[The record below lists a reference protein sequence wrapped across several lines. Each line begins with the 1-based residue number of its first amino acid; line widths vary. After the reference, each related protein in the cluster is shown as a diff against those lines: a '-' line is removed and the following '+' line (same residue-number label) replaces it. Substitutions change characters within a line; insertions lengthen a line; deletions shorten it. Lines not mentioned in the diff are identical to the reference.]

1 MLHVLLLILKI
12 TGIVIA
18 CILGLVILIVA
29 AVLFVPVRYRADAD
43 YHGKFKAHVKVSWLG
58 ILRVLAS
65 YDEELELKAKAL
77 FFTIYSNDEK
87 TEKASK
93 HKKAEKKKSEQQ
105 EEKNIFSVSD
115 EEAKKLTEKEEKP
128 QIKMAEAV
136 SDTKEDVQAVKNNV
150 KDIEESVKDIKGAA
164 ESLEE
169 TVSEHESGN
178 LQNKSFFDKVK
189 DKCFVI
195 YTKIKDIIKLITD
208 TVKKVSGAADRLKE
222 KVVKAKEFVTD
233 EDNKELFHFLV
244 EQLKALIKIIRP
256 KKYRINARVGFED
269 PATMGKVLAY
279 VSILY
284 GISGVDLS
292 LEPVFGEDVKEGSIF
307 LKGSIQVF
315 PVLVIA
321 LRVYRNE
328 QFKKFISR

>member
-18 CILGLVILIVA
+18 CILGLVILVVA

-43 YHGKFKAHVKVSWLG
+43 YHGKFKAHAKMSWLG
-58 ILRVLAS
+58 ILRAFVS
-65 YDEELELKAKAL
+65 YDEELAIKAKAL
-77 FFTIYSNDEK
+77 FITIYSNEQKKEK
-87 TEKASK
+87 ISK
-93 HKKAEKKKSEQQ
+93 HRTSKKKKTKHSE
-105 EEKNIFSVSD
+105 ENIFSVND
-115 EEAKKLTEKEEKP
+115 DEAKKLTENEEKP

-136 SDTKEDVQAVKNNV
+136 SDTKEDTQAVKNNV
-150 KDIEESVKDIKGAA
+150 EDIKESA
-164 ESLEE
+164 ESLKEA
-169 TVSEHESGN
+169 VSKDESKMT
-178 LQNKSFFDKVK
+178 QNKSFFDKVK
-189 DKCFVI
+189 DKCFAI
-195 YTKIKDIIKLITD
+195 YTKIKEIIKLIKD

-222 KVVKAKEFVTD
+222 KVSKAKGFVTD
-233 EDNKELFHFLV
+233 EDNKALFHFLV
-244 EQLKALIKIIRP
+244 EQLKALVKIIRP

>member
-18 CILGLVILIVA
+18 CILGLVIIVVA

-43 YHGKFKAHVKVSWLG
+43 YHGKFKAHAKMSWLG
-58 ILRVLAS
+58 ILRAFVS
-65 YDEELELKAKAL
+65 YDEELAIKAKAL
-77 FFTIYSNDEK
+77 FITIYSNEQKKEK
-87 TEKASK
+87 ISK
-93 HKKAEKKKSEQQ
+93 HRTSKKKKTKHSE
-105 EEKNIFSVSD
+105 ENIFSVND
-115 EEAKKLTEKEEKP
+115 DEAKKLTENEEKP

-136 SDTKEDVQAVKNNV
+136 SDTKEDTQAVKNNV
-150 KDIEESVKDIKGAA
+150 EDIKESA
-164 ESLEE
+164 ESLKEA
-169 TVSEHESGN
+169 VSKDESKMT
-178 LQNKSFFDKVK
+178 QNKSFFDKVK
-189 DKCFVI
+189 DKCFAI
-195 YTKIKDIIKLITD
+195 YTKIKEIIKLIKD

-222 KVVKAKEFVTD
+222 KVSKAKEFVTD
-233 EDNKELFHFLV
+233 EDNKALFHFLV
-244 EQLKALIKIIRP
+244 EHLKALVKIIRP

-279 VSILY
+279 VSIIY

>member
-18 CILGLVILIVA
+18 CILGLVILVVA
-29 AVLFVPVRYRADAD
+29 AVLFVPVRYKADTD
-43 YHGKFKAHVKVSWLG
+43 YHGKFKAHAKMSWLG
-58 ILRVLAS
+58 ILRAFVS
-65 YDEELELKAKAL
+65 YDEELAIKAKAL
-77 FFTIYSNDEK
+77 FITIYSNDQKKEK
-87 TEKASK
+87 ISK
-93 HKKAEKKKSEQQ
+93 HRTSKKKKTKHSE
-105 EEKNIFSVSD
+105 ENIFSVND
-115 EEAKKLTEKEEKP
+115 DEAKKLTENEEKP

-136 SDTKEDVQAVKNNV
+136 SDTKEDTQAVKNNV
-150 KDIEESVKDIKGAA
+150 EDIKESA
-164 ESLEE
+164 ESLKE
-169 TVSEHESGN
+169 TVSEDESKTT
-178 LQNKSFFDKVK
+178 QKKSFFDKVK
-189 DKCFVI
+189 DKCFAI
-195 YTKIKDIIKLITD
+195 YTKIKEIIKLIKD
-208 TVKKVSGAADRLKE
+208 TIKKVSGAADRLKE
-222 KVVKAKEFVTD
+222 KVKNAKKFVTD
-233 EDNKELFHFLV
+233 EDNKALFHFLV
-244 EQLKALIKIIRP
+244 EQLKALVKIIRP

>member
-18 CILGLVILIVA
+18 CILGLVILVVA

-43 YHGKFKAHVKVSWLG
+43 YHGKFKAHAKLSWLG
-58 ILRVLAS
+58 ILRVLVS
-65 YDEELELKAKAL
+65 YDEELAIKAKAL
-77 FFTIYSNDEK
+77 FITIYSNNDDKEK
-87 TEKASK
+87 SLKQ
-93 HKKAEKKKSEQQ
+93 KKTEKKKSEQQ

-136 SDTKEDVQAVKNNV
+136 SDTKEDAQVVKNNV
-150 KDIEESVKDIKGAA
+150 EDIKESA
-164 ESLEE
+164 ESLKEA
-169 TVSEHESGN
+169 VSEDESGN
-178 LQNKSFFDKVK
+178 SQNKSFFDKVK
-189 DKCFVI
+189 NKCFVI
-195 YTKIKDIIKLITD
+195 YTKIKEIIKLIKD

-222 KVVKAKEFVTD
+222 KVVRAKEFVTD
-233 EDNKELFHFLV
+233 EDNKALFHFLV

-292 LEPVFGEDVKEGSIF
+292 LEPVFGEDVKEGSVF

>member
-18 CILGLVILIVA
+18 CILGLVILVVA

-43 YHGKFKAHVKVSWLG
+43 YHGKFKAHAKVSWLG
-58 ILRVLAS
+58 ILRLLVS
-65 YDEELELKAKAL
+65 YDEELEVKAKA
-77 FFTIYSNDEK
+77 FFITIYNNDDNKEK
-87 TEKASK
+87 SSK
-93 HKKAEKKKSEQQ
+93 HKKAEKKKSEHP

-115 EEAKKLTEKEEKP
+115 EEVKKLTEKEEKP

-136 SDTKEDVQAVKNNV
+136 NDAKEDAQAVKNNA
-150 KDIEESVKDIKGAA
+150 EDIKESA
-164 ESLEE
+164 ESLKEA
-169 TVSEHESGN
+169 VSEDEPGN
-178 LQNKSFFDKVK
+178 SQNKSFFDKVK
-189 DKCFVI
+189 SKCFVI
-195 YTKIKDIIKLITD
+195 YTKIKEIIKLVKD

-222 KVVKAKEFVTD
+222 KVNKAKEFVTD
-233 EDNKELFHFLV
+233 EDNKALFHFLV
-244 EQLKALIKIIRP
+244 EQLKVLIKIIRP
-256 KKYRINARVGFED
+256 KKYRINARIGFED

-279 VSILY
+279 VSIFY
-284 GISGVDLS
+284 GMSEVDFS

-307 LKGSIQVF
+307 LKGNIRIFS
-315 PVLVIA
+315 VLVIV

>member
-18 CILGLVILIVA
+18 CILGLVIIVVA
-29 AVLFVPVRYRADAD
+29 AVLFVPVRYKADAD
-43 YHGKFKAHVKVSWLG
+43 YHGKFKVHAKLSWLG
-58 ILRVLAS
+58 ILRVIVS
-65 YDEELELKAKAL
+65 YDEELAIKAKAL
-77 FFTIYSNDEK
+77 FITIYSNNQKKEK
-87 TEKASK
+87 TSK
-93 HKKAEKKKSEQQ
+93 YRTSKKKKTKHSE
-105 EEKNIFSVSD
+105 ENIFSVND
-115 EEAKKLTEKEEKP
+115 DEAKKLTENEEKP

-136 SDTKEDVQAVKNNV
+136 SDTKEDTQAVKNNV
-150 KDIEESVKDIKGAA
+150 EDIKESA
-164 ESLEE
+164 ESLKEA
-169 TVSEHESGN
+169 VSKDESKMT
-178 LQNKSFFDKVK
+178 QNKSFFDKVK
-189 DKCFVI
+189 DKCFAI
-195 YTKIKDIIKLITD
+195 YTKIKEIIKLIKD

-222 KVVKAKEFVTD
+222 KVSKAKEFVTD
-233 EDNKELFHFLV
+233 EDNKALFHFLV
-244 EQLKALIKIIRP
+244 EQLKALVKIIRP

-292 LEPVFGEDVKEGSIF
+292 LEPAFGEDVKEGSIF

>member
-18 CILGLVILIVA
+18 CILGLVILVVA

-43 YHGKFKAHVKVSWLG
+43 YHGKFKAHAKMSWLG
-58 ILRVLAS
+58 ILRAFVS
-65 YDEELELKAKAL
+65 YDEELAIKAKAL
-77 FFTIYSNDEK
+77 FITIYSNEQKKEK
-87 TEKASK
+87 ISK
-93 HKKAEKKKSEQQ
+93 HRTSKKKKTKHSE
-105 EEKNIFSVSD
+105 ENIFSVND
-115 EEAKKLTEKEEKP
+115 DEAKKLTENEEKP

-136 SDTKEDVQAVKNNV
+136 SDTKEDTQAVKNNV
-150 KDIEESVKDIKGAA
+150 EDIKESA
-164 ESLEE
+164 ESLKEA
-169 TVSEHESGN
+169 VSKDESKMT
-178 LQNKSFFDKVK
+178 QNKSFFDKVK
-189 DKCFVI
+189 DKCFAI
-195 YTKIKDIIKLITD
+195 YTKIREIIKLIKD

-222 KVVKAKEFVTD
+222 KVSKAKEFVTD
-233 EDNKELFHFLV
+233 EDNKALFHFLV
-244 EQLKALIKIIRP
+244 EQLKALVKIIRP

>member
-18 CILGLVILIVA
+18 CILGLVILVVA

-43 YHGKFKAHVKVSWLG
+43 YHGRFRAHAKVSWLG
-58 ILRVLAS
+58 ILRVLVS
-65 YDEELELKAKAL
+65 YDEELAIKAKAL
-77 FFTIYSNDEK
+77 FITIYSNDE
-87 TEKASK
+87 EKSSK
-93 HKKAEKKKSEQQ
+93 QKKVNKEKSEHQ

-136 SDTKEDVQAVKNNV
+136 SDTKEDVQAVKESAE
-150 KDIEESVKDIKGAA
+150 DIEESA
-164 ESLEE
+164 ESLKE
-169 TVSEHESGN
+169 TVSDDESETS
-178 LQNKSFFDKVK
+178 QNKSFFDKVK

-195 YTKIKDIIKLITD
+195 YMKIKEIIKLIKD
-208 TVKKVSGAADRLKE
+208 TAKKVSGAADRLKE
-222 KVVKAKEFVTD
+222 KVNKAKDFVTN
-233 EDNKELFHFLV
+233 EDNKVLFHFLM
-244 EQLKALIKIIRP
+244 EQLKILIKIIRP
-256 KKYRINARVGFED
+256 KKYRVNAKIGFED
-269 PATMGKVLAY
+269 PATMGKALAY

-284 GISGVDLS
+284 GISGVDIS
-292 LEPVFGEDVKEGSIF
+292 LEPVFGEDVKEGNIF